1 MPTDGSVCCRP
12 GITGGSVTVGRGQA
26 RALAVLDVGFQV
38 LRRHHVL
45 GRFWKSARGFWRGPT
60 ARLAWGLVALLV
72 VITVMQLLVQY
83 RLNLWN
89 RDYFNALELRDSG
102 EIWHQT
108 HLLALFAALSIGL
121 AVTAVWGRMTFQRSW
136 RAWVSRHLISAW
148 RGGERFRR
156 IDLWNGEHQN
166 AEYRIAEDARL
177 ATDAPIDLVIGLM
190 AAVLTAGTFVVVL
203 WHVGGALDVA
213 VLGVELTIPG
223 YLVIAAVAYA
233 VLTTGTLMFVGRRMI
248 GIIES
253 KNQAES
259 ELKYVVSHLRERTGA
274 RMSAADAEATE
285 AEVGSSLRDVMGQ
298 WRHLC
303 WQYMRTTYISHGN
316 TLLAPLVGLI
326 LCVPH
331 FIAGTMLL
339 GDVTQAAAA
348 FVAVQGAFNWL
359 IDNFPRLAE
368 CLSSVS
374 RVGNLLMAFDR
385 LEAHERPAAGA
396 GAEGRLFPSEH
407 AEVN

>member
-1 MPTDGSVCCRP
+1 MLDAGL
-12 GITGGSVTVGRGQA
+12 QA
-26 RALAVLDVGFQV
+26 LG
-38 LRRHHVL
+38 RHHVL
-45 GRFWKSARGFWRGPT
+45 GRFWKSARGFWHGPT
-60 ARLAWGLVALLV
+60 ARLAWGLIALLI
-72 VITVMQLLVQY
+72 VITVLQLLVQY

-89 RDYFNALELRDSG
+89 RDFFNALELRDGG

-136 RAWVSRHLISAW
+136 RAWVSRHLIAAW
-148 RGGERFRR
+148 LGDERYRR

-177 ATDAPIDLVIGLM
+177 ATDAPIDLVIGLL

-203 WHVGGALDVA
+203 WQVGGALDVA

-223 YLVIAAVAYA
+223 YLVVAAVAYA
-233 VLTTGTLMFVGRRMI
+233 ALTTGTLMFVGRRMI
-248 GIIES
+248 GIIDS

-285 AEVGSSLRDVMGQ
+285 AEVGSSLRDVMRQ

-303 WQYMRTTYISHGN
+303 WQHMRTTYVSHGN

-331 FIAGTMLL
+331 FIDGTMLL

-368 CLSSVS
+368 CLSSAN

-385 LEAHERPAAGA
+385 LEAAERPTAGA
-396 GAEGRLFPSEH
+396 DVVGGPGVA
-407 AEVN
+407 A

>member
-1 MPTDGSVCCRP
+1 M
-12 GITGGSVTVGRGQA
+12 
-26 RALAVLDVGFQV
+26 LDAGLLV
-38 LRRHHVL
+38 LRRHHLL
-45 GRFWKSARGFWRGPT
+45 GRFWQSARGFWHGPT
-60 ARLAWGLVALLV
+60 ARLAWGLVALLIA
-72 VITVMQLLVQY
+72 ITVLQLLVQY

-89 RDYFNALELRDSG
+89 RDFFNALELRDGG

-108 HLLALFAALSIGL
+108 HLLALFAVLSIGL

-136 RAWVSRHLISAW
+136 RAWVSRHLIAAW
-148 RGGERFRR
+148 LGDERYRR

-177 ATDAPIDLVIGLM
+177 ATDAPIDLVIGLL

-203 WHVGGALDVA
+203 WQVGGALDVA

-223 YLVIAAVAYA
+223 YLVVAAVAYA
-233 VLTTGTLMFVGRRMI
+233 ALTTGTLMFVGRRMI

-285 AEVGSSLRDVMGQ
+285 AEVGSSLGDVMRQ

-303 WQYMRTTYISHGN
+303 WQHMRTTYVSHGN

-331 FIAGTMLL
+331 YIAGTMLL

-368 CLSSVS
+368 CLSSAS

-385 LEAHERPAAGA
+385 LEAAERPAAGA
-396 GAEGRLFPSEH
+396 AT
-407 AEVN
+407 